1 MAIVACWAVGPVT
14 QVAAIE
20 STPMT
25 FSGTKKM
32 NELSETKDNT
42 KKNRDMEEKRD
53 HLKDIIEDAGESC
66 V

>member
-1 MAIVACWAVGPVT
+1 
-14 QVAAIE
+14 
-20 STPMT
+20 MT

-53 HLKDIIEDAGESC
+53 HLKDIIEDPGESC